1 MQQNKKRNMI
11 TKKDNGLDTYIGS
24 AGKVVTKTEGE
35 GNGNDNVESADTDV
49 SGTEQ
54 SLDFNDAE
62 KAEREKAENKDD
74 IENEEMQQKK
84 LI

>member
-49 SGTEQ
+49 SGTE
-54 SLDFNDAE
+54 
-62 KAEREKAENKDD
+62 
-74 IENEEMQQKK
+74 
-84 LI
+84 